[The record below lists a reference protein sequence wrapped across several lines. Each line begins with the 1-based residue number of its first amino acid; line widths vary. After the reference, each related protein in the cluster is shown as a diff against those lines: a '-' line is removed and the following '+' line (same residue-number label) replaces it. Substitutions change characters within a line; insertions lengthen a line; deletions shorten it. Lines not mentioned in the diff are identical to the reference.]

1 MDMLEHIKDI
11 LKVLGAIL
19 TLSATPEG
27 IAKGVVIT
35 AVLLIAALVW
45 KLLQEFR
52 GWRKEQTELATTV
65 KRLTIST
72 DFLVEKHCKLHDTD
86 TLELLQLQQSQLLK
100 PANATK

>member
-11 LKVLGAIL
+11 LKVLGAIV

-35 AVLLIAALVW
+35 TILLIAALLW
-45 KLLQEFR
+45 KLLQEFPS
-52 GWRKEQTELATTV
+52 WRKEQAEMAGEV

-72 DFLVEKHCKLHDTD
+72 DFLVEKHCKLHDKD
-86 TLELLQLQQSQLLK
+86 TFELLQRQQSQLLK